1 MNKTNKN
8 GTFTLR
14 KSIFRMRG
22 GLRYFLKQ
30 LMMIGNEYSF
40 VRNFLLFEYVL
51 SVLIVADILVFP
63 DTSRYIPASWNN
75 IKSPLILHRQI

>member
-22 GLRYFLKQ
+22 AKVLLKQ
-30 LMMIGNEYSF
+30 LMMIGNEYPF

-63 DTSRYIPASWNN
+63 DTSRYIPASW
-75 IKSPLILHRQI
+75 